1 MNRKKKG
8 VFSEAPRLIS
18 PISFRYRDLHKI
30 KAIRKIY
37 PCLSYYWVVP
47 GSPGN
52 RIYLVKSVL
61 EGGIGGFC
69 NLPCDTGGVF
79 SANCKSQV
87 SHRSEVFPVEKK
99 KSNGRY
105 LVIVILLLAFFFA
118 LALRLSVKSV
128 INQMKD
134 SGGKD
139 EAAGTSSPG
148 DP

>member
-1 MNRKKKG
+1 M
-8 VFSEAPRLIS
+8 
-18 PISFRYRDLHKI
+18 
-30 KAIRKIY
+30 
-37 PCLSYYWVVP
+37 
-47 GSPGN
+47 
-52 RIYLVKSVL
+52 
-61 EGGIGGFC
+61 
-69 NLPCDTGGVF
+69 
-79 SANCKSQV
+79 
-87 SHRSEVFPVEKK
+87 EKK

-139 EAAGTSSPG
+139 EAAGTSFPG